1 MATTIY
7 TGSPDR
13 WARFLEDAAPGLSWL
28 AATLLEWS
36 DLPPGARRSWRV
48 TVSST
53 REGDPTALAALHD
66 QTGLLVVAAAAG
78 QPPPF
83 LGEPDRVMRLL
94 GEPGTLDEVFQGQP
108 MLAVRRLPGFRRRV
122 FLYDY
127 DPPIPHPGLRRA
139 RAEEWERLDHLRSE
153 SDSDGAGDAADAPDL
168 AGPAQSGHLWVVE
181 DERGPVG
188 MFRVEG
194 VSRRRVQM
202 TDVGVHPRA
211 RGRGI
216 GTALMRSAAY
226 VARTE
231 YALGA
236 VLTLPDDEAAVRAAQ
251 RAGFAPGGILDDVRL
266 A

>member
-1 MATTIY
+1 MPTTTTH

-28 AATLLEWS
+28 AATLLEWT
-36 DLPPGARRSWRV
+36 DLPPGARRAWRV

-53 REGDPTALAALHD
+53 RDGDPTALAALHD
-66 QTGLLVVAAAAG
+66 QTGLLVVAAAPA
-78 QPPPF
+78 QPSPF
-83 LGEPDRVMRLL
+83 LGEPERVMRLL
-94 GEPGTLDEVFQGQP
+94 GEPQTLEDVFQAQP

-127 DPPIPHPGLRRA
+127 DPPIPHPALRRA
-139 RAEEWERLDHLRSE
+139 RADEWERLDRLRRE
-153 SDSDGAGDAADAPDL
+153 SDGMGDSEDSPDL
-168 AGPAQSGHLWVVE
+168 AGPAQSGHLWLVE
-181 DERGPVG
+181 DDRGPVG

-194 VSRRRVQM
+194 ISRKRVQL

-211 RGRGI
+211 RGRGV
-216 GTALMRSAAY
+216 GTALLRSAAY

-236 VLTLPDDEAAVRAAQ
+236 VLTLPDEESAVRAAE
-251 RAGFAPGGILDDVRL
+251 RAGFAPGGVLDDVRL

>member
-1 MATTIY
+1 MTTAH
-7 TGSPDR
+7 TSSPDR
-13 WARFLEDAAPGLSWL
+13 WARFLEESTPGLSWL
-28 AATLLEWS
+28 AATLLEWGE
-36 DLPPGARRSWRV
+36 LPPGARRSWRV

-66 QTGLLVVAAAAG
+66 ETGLLVVAAAPG

-83 LGEPDRVMRLL
+83 LGEPERVKRLL
-94 GEPGTLDEVFQGQP
+94 GEPPTLEEVFSGQP

-127 DPPIPHPGLRRA
+127 DPPIPHPALRRA
-139 RAEEWERLDHLRSE
+139 RADEWERLDQLRRE
-153 SDSDGAGDAADAPDL
+153 SAGDADDAPDL
-168 AGPAQSGHLWVVE
+168 AGPAQSGHLWVIE

-188 MFRVEG
+188 MFRIEG

-216 GTALMRSAAY
+216 GTALLRSAAF

-231 YALGA
+231 YALGG
-236 VLTLPDDEAAVRAAQ
+236 VVTLPDDEAAVRAAE

>member
-1 MATTIY
+1 MATTTHI
-7 TGSPDR
+7 TSPDR
-13 WARFLEDAAPGLSWL
+13 WARFLEDTAPGLSWL
-28 AATLLEWS
+28 AATLLEWTE
-36 DLPPGARRSWRV
+36 LPPGARRSWRV

-66 QTGLLVVAAAAG
+66 QTGLLVVAAAPG

-94 GEPGTLDEVFQGQP
+94 GEPQTLDEVFQGQP
-108 MLAVRRLPGFRRRV
+108 MLAVRRLPGFHRRV

-127 DPPIPHPGLRRA
+127 DPPIPHPALRRA
-139 RAEEWERLDHLRSE
+139 RADEWERLDRLRSE
-153 SDSDGAGDAADAPDL
+153 SDGDGDSENAPDL

-188 MFRVEG
+188 MFRIEG

-216 GTALMRSAAY
+216 GTALLRSAAF
-226 VARTE
+226 VARNE

-236 VLTLPDDEAAVRAAQ
+236 VVTLPDDEAAIRAAE
-251 RAGFAPGGILDDVRL
+251 RAGFANGGALDDVRL